1 MSCSGRDQLSS
12 LAADA
17 AQLLSSSALAD
28 AESAAYWAYH
38 LGRTGFFL
46 GAVSE
51 LVTSSCLC
59 CYVLFRVVSGL
70 YRLQSTCS

>member
-1 MSCSGRDQLSS
+1 MST

-46 GAVSE
+46 GAVSSE
-51 LVTSSCLC
+51 AVVVKSRTLYDSWLQNAVECVRCLYVPASSWG
-59 CYVLFRVVSGL
+59 R
-70 YRLQSTCS
+70 